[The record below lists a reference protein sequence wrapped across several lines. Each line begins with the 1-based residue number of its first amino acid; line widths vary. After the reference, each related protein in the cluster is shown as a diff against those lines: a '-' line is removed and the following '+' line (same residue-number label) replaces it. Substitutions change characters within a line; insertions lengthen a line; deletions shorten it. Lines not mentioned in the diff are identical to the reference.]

1 MSFEVSS
8 FRVLDSRAT
17 LGSSSIRRRAQILN
31 YRKDLNIIDF
41 RGNVQTRI
49 KKLRNNEVSGTV
61 LAMAGLKRLNISNV
75 PFNPIE
81 VEEMIPAVAQG
92 VIGVERRFDDFSTAY
107 ILEKINDSET
117 TQCVNCER
125 AYLEKLDGSCQ
136 TPIAGFAI
144 KENGNIKFIEKS
156 LLTIIALLTI
166 VATGQVIVKIY
177 NSGTINLA
185 DLLLLFIYTEVLGMI
200 GVFYTS
206 NRIPITL
213 PLFIAMTAISR
224 LIILQGKGMDAST
237 LLYEAGAILIIA
249 LACLAVR
256 YRPSR
261 SYHYQNEDD
270 SK

>member
-1 MSFEVSS
+1 MFG
-8 FRVLDSRAT
+8 DIA
-17 LGSSSIRRRAQILN
+17 A
-31 YRKDLNIIDF
+31 NI
-41 RGNVQTRI
+41 
-49 KKLRNNEVSGTV
+49 
-61 LAMAGLKRLNISNV
+61 
-75 PFNPIE
+75 
-81 VEEMIPAVAQG
+81 
-92 VIGVERRFDDFSTAY
+92 
-107 ILEKINDSET
+107 
-117 TQCVNCER
+117 
-125 AYLEKLDGSCQ
+125 
-136 TPIAGFAI
+136 
-144 KENGNIKFIEKS
+144 IKFIEKS
-156 LLTIIALLTI
+156 LLTVIALLTI
-166 VATGQVIVKIY
+166 VATFQEIIEIY
-177 NSGTINLA
+177 NIGTINLA

-270 SK
+270 S

>member
-1 MSFEVSS
+1 M
-8 FRVLDSRAT
+8 
-17 LGSSSIRRRAQILN
+17 
-31 YRKDLNIIDF
+31 
-41 RGNVQTRI
+41 
-49 KKLRNNEVSGTV
+49 
-61 LAMAGLKRLNISNV
+61 
-75 PFNPIE
+75 
-81 VEEMIPAVAQG
+81 
-92 VIGVERRFDDFSTAY
+92 FDD
-107 ILEKINDSET
+107 
-117 TQCVNCER
+117 
-125 AYLEKLDGSCQ
+125 
-136 TPIAGFAI
+136 IAANI
-144 KENGNIKFIEKS
+144 IKFIEKS
-156 LLTIIALLTI
+156 LLTVIALLTI
-166 VATGQVIVKIY
+166 VATFQEIIKIY
-177 NSGTINLA
+177 NIGTINLA

-270 SK
+270 S

>member
-1 MSFEVSS
+1 MFGDIAS
-8 FRVLDSRAT
+8 
-17 LGSSSIRRRAQILN
+17 
-31 YRKDLNIIDF
+31 NI
-41 RGNVQTRI
+41 
-49 KKLRNNEVSGTV
+49 
-61 LAMAGLKRLNISNV
+61 
-75 PFNPIE
+75 
-81 VEEMIPAVAQG
+81 
-92 VIGVERRFDDFSTAY
+92 
-107 ILEKINDSET
+107 
-117 TQCVNCER
+117 
-125 AYLEKLDGSCQ
+125 
-136 TPIAGFAI
+136 
-144 KENGNIKFIEKS
+144 IKFIEKS

-166 VATGQVIVKIY
+166 VATIQEIIKIY
-177 NSGTINLA
+177 DSGTINLA

-270 SK
+270 TK

>member
-1 MSFEVSS
+1 MF
-8 FRVLDSRAT
+8 DDIA
-17 LGSSSIRRRAQILN
+17 A
-31 YRKDLNIIDF
+31 NII
-41 RGNVQTRI
+41 
-49 KKLRNNEVSGTV
+49 
-61 LAMAGLKRLNISNV
+61 
-75 PFNPIE
+75 
-81 VEEMIPAVAQG
+81 
-92 VIGVERRFDDFSTAY
+92 
-107 ILEKINDSET
+107 KI
-117 TQCVNCER
+117 
-125 AYLEKLDGSCQ
+125 
-136 TPIAGFAI
+136 
-144 KENGNIKFIEKS
+144 IEKS
-156 LLTIIALLTI
+156 LLTIIAFLAV
-166 VATGQVIVKIY
+166 VATVQEIILIY
-177 NSGTINLA
+177 NIGTINLA

>member
-1 MSFEVSS
+1 MFN
-8 FRVLDSRAT
+8 DMAA
-17 LGSSSIRRRAQILN
+17 SI
-31 YRKDLNIIDF
+31 
-41 RGNVQTRI
+41 
-49 KKLRNNEVSGTV
+49 
-61 LAMAGLKRLNISNV
+61 
-75 PFNPIE
+75 
-81 VEEMIPAVAQG
+81 
-92 VIGVERRFDDFSTAY
+92 
-107 ILEKINDSET
+107 
-117 TQCVNCER
+117 
-125 AYLEKLDGSCQ
+125 
-136 TPIAGFAI
+136 
-144 KENGNIKFIEKS
+144 IKFIEKT

-166 VATGQVIVKIY
+166 VATVQEIIKIY
-177 NSGTINLA
+177 DIGTINLA

-224 LIILQGKGMDAST
+224 LIILQGKGMEAST

-270 SK
+270 TK

>member
-1 MSFEVSS
+1 MFG
-8 FRVLDSRAT
+8 DIA
-17 LGSSSIRRRAQILN
+17 A
-31 YRKDLNIIDF
+31 NI
-41 RGNVQTRI
+41 
-49 KKLRNNEVSGTV
+49 
-61 LAMAGLKRLNISNV
+61 
-75 PFNPIE
+75 
-81 VEEMIPAVAQG
+81 
-92 VIGVERRFDDFSTAY
+92 
-107 ILEKINDSET
+107 
-117 TQCVNCER
+117 
-125 AYLEKLDGSCQ
+125 
-136 TPIAGFAI
+136 
-144 KENGNIKFIEKS
+144 IKFIEKS

-166 VATGQVIVKIY
+166 VATFQEIIKIY
-177 NSGTINLA
+177 NIGTINLA

-270 SK
+270 TK